1 MDNGPD
7 EPHTFRHRVHT
18 WGRQVRGVGA
28 GPGAGLAGGRE
39 QARSLDLA
47 EGEEVSVGVQLGT
60 HLARRKVIYEVKVLN
75 EATSWRPDP
84 AL

>member
-1 MDNGPD
+1 MDRTSR
-7 EPHTFRHRVHT
+7 TFSGTVCT
-18 WGRQVRGVGA
+18 PGGGRCAGSARGRGRA
-28 GPGAGLAGGRE
+28 SRGWRE
-39 QARSLDLA
+39 QARSLDPA